1 MKHLIDD
8 ALKMGRATKGLLTG
22 FSVKGRLIKAI
33 GVSRPNWPETFCM
46 KAADYLS
53 VQGVKTSH
61 QFVTKVEYLSY
72 IDIQLT
78 RYAAKHP
85 VVNAFPVADEL
96 GLKRWEQR
104 WEASRVRTESKSER
118 VEREVTRKAA

>member
-8 ALKMGRATKGLLTG
+8 ALKLGRATKGLLTG

-33 GVSRPNWPETFCM
+33 GVSRPNWPETFCT

-53 VQGVKTSH
+53 LHGVKAAH
-61 QFVTKVEYLSY
+61 QFVTKVDYLSY

-85 VVNAFPVADEL
+85 VVSPFPVADEV
-96 GLKRWEQR
+96 GLKRWEKR
-104 WEASRVRTESKSER
+104 WEASRSRPESKSEQG
-118 VEREVTRKAA
+118 ERQVPHKVA

>member
-8 ALKMGRATKGLLTG
+8 ALKLGRATKGLLTG

-33 GVSRPNWPETFCM
+33 GVSRPNWPETFCT

-53 VQGVKTSH
+53 LHGVKAPH
-61 QFVTKVEYLSY
+61 QFVSKVDYLSY

-78 RYAAKHP
+78 RYAA
-85 VVNAFPVADEL
+85 NT
-96 GLKRWEQR
+96 RWLIPSR
-104 WEASRVRTESKSER
+104 CPMSSPGPRACAPASF
-118 VEREVTRKAA
+118 

>member
-33 GVSRPNWPETFCM
+33 GVSRPNWPETFCV
-46 KAADYLS
+46 KAADHLA
-53 VQGVKTSH
+53 VHGVKAPH
-61 QFVTKVEYLSY
+61 QFVTKVDYLSY

-78 RYAAKHP
+78 RYAAKNP